1 MFCWLMFC
9 WLTFCWMPFCWLTFC
24 WFTFCW
30 FTFCWFTFCW
40 LPFVDWHFV
49 GLHLLVDV
57 FFVCRHY
64 VDWHLISEIFW
75 MTPFGGHLVTVCLC
89 TVECTEPPGTSICIL
104 EDLRPVS
111 KLIQI
116 AMTKSG
122 GWLSPGTGGH
132 RVDDHQSTLSP
143 NIPAHNYSDSSLFLW
158 TGKWPA
164 FSAGDKICTLSLLTI
179 DTLLTV
185 EKSWTLLRIFLS

>member
-1 MFCWLMFC
+1 M
-9 WLTFCWMPFCWLTFC
+9 
-24 WFTFCW
+24 
-30 FTFCWFTFCW
+30 
-40 LPFVDWHFV
+40 
-49 GLHLLVDV
+49 
-57 FFVCRHY
+57 Y
-64 VDWHLISEIFW
+64 I
-75 MTPFGGHLVTVCLC
+75 C

-158 TGKWPA
+158 TGEWPA

-185 EKSWTLLRIFLS
+185 EKAELSWESTSPKRILPPTLLRIFLYKEDPTQHYPENLPLLRVSYHPLSWESASSERILPPTLLRIFLY